1 MVSVIAMAVACM
13 SAVGLVAR
21 VVLAF
26 MAMARTSVSPLV
38 VLLPRGPVVVVAV
51 ALHGRTRLCFL
62 VRVW

>member
-38 VLLPRGPVVVVAV
+38 VLMPRGPVVVAV
-51 ALHGRTRLCFL
+51 SLHGRTRLCFL